1 MKSIHTREQAAFI
14 ERLKKA
20 RNDAGLTQIQAA
32 KRLKRGQPYISKVER
47 GELRV
52 GVVELN
58 QFAKLYGKSV
68 EYFLK

>member
-1 MKSIHTREQAAFI
+1 MEFRDYIQPFPLSRKES
-14 ERLKKA
+14 K
-20 RNDAGLTQIQAA
+20 LTQEAVA
-32 KRLKRGQPYISKVER
+32 KKLNCSQSYISKVEA

-58 QFAKLYGKSV
+58 QFAKLYDKSV